1 MDKVNKI
8 NSAITEAQRFVQT
21 AFAWK
26 KRIKEDDA
34 VWTSKEGGACKR
46 ASMDLTRALTELRL
60 RRP

>member
-8 NSAITEAQRFVQT
+8 NQAIMEAQRFVKT

-26 KRIKEDDA
+26 KRIKEDGS

-46 ASMDLTRALTELRL
+46 ASMDLTRALAAMRSSG
-60 RRP
+60 

>member
-26 KRIKEDDA
+26 KRIKKDGS

-46 ASMDLTRALTELRL
+46 ASMDLARALSEL

>member
-8 NSAITEAQRFVQT
+8 NSAITEAQRFIQT

-26 KRIKEDDA
+26 KRIEKDEDGL

-46 ASMDLTRALTELRL
+46 ASMDLSRSLTELR
-60 RRP
+60 RP